1 MKLVNL
7 SIPYVKDL
15 QLKKSNLVFGVT
27 ADTDYGNKFFL
38 ENNQNFNSVSRPNW
52 FGIEKYISL

>member
-7 SIPYVKDL
+7 SIPYVKKIL

-27 ADTDYGNKFFL
+27 ADTDY
-38 ENNQNFNSVSRPNW
+38 EINFS
-52 FGIEKYISL
+52 